1 MLDPVRIFGG
11 EFRIP
16 FETVLKKEMC
26 GIVPKSPEELFANPL
41 LKRNVHIISVQ
52 MLLIL
57 LKKFVRFGNYETICD
72 TQYEIVQEDYKKIIQ
87 LQLVV
92 AEQLNQNCK
101 CAIRSSGIAA
111 FAEMPPLPIAFK

>member
-1 MLDPVRIFGG
+1 MQCLIRYEFLG
-11 EFRIP
+11 ESLEFHLKH
-16 FETVLKKEMC
+16 VLKKEMC

-92 AEQLNQNCK
+92 AEQLNQK
-101 CAIRSSGIAA
+101 HSEEFDKSHFFIQRI
-111 FAEMPPLPIAFK
+111 I